1 MLNQRAIPNSSDPVA
16 QEAGYAA
23 QLHGNRRGNVM
34 ATTTFIKFDGIDGES
49 THKDHKGEIEVLSWS
64 WGLTN
69 SGGGATGGGSGV
81 GKATPQELRV
91 VHRYDKA
98 SPLLAK
104 MAASGRHV
112 STAMLSARKA
122 GEGQKDFLKITMKE
136 VFITSVA
143 THDDGSGASE
153 ELAMRYGS
161 IDFSYAP
168 QTTKGGLGTPVGF
181 NWNLKTGK
189 VS

>member
-1 MLNQRAIPNSSDPVA
+1 MLNQRAIPNSSVP
-16 QEAGYAA
+16 AGCEQDYAA
-23 QLHGNRRGNVM
+23 GLQGNRRGDGM
-34 ATTTFIKFDGIDGES
+34 ATTTFIKFDGIEGES

-69 SGGGATGGGSGV
+69 PGSATGGGSGV
-81 GKATPQELRV
+81 GKATPQELRL

-98 SPLLAK
+98 SPVLAK

-112 STAMLSARKA
+112 STAMLSSRKA

-143 THDDGSGASE
+143 AHDDGSGASE

-168 QTTKGGLGTPVGF
+168 QTTKGSLGTPVSF
-181 NWNLKTGK
+181 NWNVKTGK

>member
-1 MLNQRAIPNSSDPVA
+1 
-16 QEAGYAA
+16 
-23 QLHGNRRGNVM
+23 M
-34 ATTTFIKFDGIDGES
+34 ATTTFIKFDGIEGES
-49 THKDHKGEIEVLSWS
+49 THKDHKGEIELLSWS

-69 SGGGATGGGSGV
+69 SGSAGGGGSGV

-104 MAASGRHV
+104 AAASGRHL
-112 STAMLSARKA
+112 STAMLSSRKA

-143 THDDGSGASE
+143 AHDDGSGASE

-168 QTTKGGLGTPVGF
+168 QTAKGSLGTPVAF
-181 NWNLKTGK
+181 NWNVKTGK
-189 VS
+189 VT

>member
-1 MLNQRAIPNSSDPVA
+1 MLNQRAIPNSSEPADH
-16 QEAGYAA
+16 EAGYPAK
-23 QLHGNRRGNVM
+23 LDGKLRGMAM

-69 SGGGATGGGSGV
+69 SGSPTGGGSGT

-98 SPLLAK
+98 SPVLAK

-112 STAMLSARKA
+112 RTAMLSARKA

-143 THDDGSGASE
+143 AHDDGSGASE

-168 QTTKGGLGTPVGF
+168 QTAKGSLGTPVAF
-181 NWNLKTGK
+181 NWNVKTGK

>member
-1 MLNQRAIPNSSDPVA
+1 MLNQRGIPNSSEHADR
-16 QEAGYAA
+16 EGGYPAR
-23 QLHGNRRGNVM
+23 LRGNRQRDGM
-34 ATTTFIKFDGIDGES
+34 ATTTFIKFDGIEGEA
-49 THKDHKGEIEVLSWS
+49 THKDHKGEVEVLSWS

-69 SGGGATGGGSGV
+69 SASGATGGGSGV

-112 STAMLSARKA
+112 RSAMLSARKA

-143 THDDGSGASE
+143 AHDDGSGASE

-168 QTTKGGLGTPVGF
+168 QTSKGSLGTPVSF
-181 NWNLKTGK
+181 NWNVKTGK
-189 VS
+189 VT